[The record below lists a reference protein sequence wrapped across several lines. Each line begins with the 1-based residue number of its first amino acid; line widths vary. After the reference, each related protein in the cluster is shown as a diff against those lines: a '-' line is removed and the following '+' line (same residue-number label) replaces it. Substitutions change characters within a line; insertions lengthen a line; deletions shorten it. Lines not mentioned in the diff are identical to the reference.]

1 MARQAARCLAAVLV
15 PTPLLALHLAAEAPR
30 CLDAKRWWGNQLNQK
45 YGLGKYSQCDQD
57 EKLASLFSDE
67 NLGTTN
73 KFYVEFGWT
82 GVGNSQTERL
92 KVEQNW
98 TGFRMDD
105 SCSARPGAELDNCY
119 KAWISGDNIVSLFRN
134 HSSPREPDYVSIDID
149 STDVWVF
156 SNLTK
161 SFRPR
166 VMTVEYA
173 SKFNITD
180 TVPREKQS
188 SLGAVAFAAQQSGY
202 SLVGVE
208 PSLDAFLV
216 RSDLVCPGTEV
227 QLSEFAR
234 FTSLNGPHE
243 GTPKRRHQRSEC
255 RPENVQCPMDWTLK
269 QFPCVLG
276 TQDFCSTPH

>member
-1 MARQAARCLAAVLV
+1 MARQAARWLIAVLV
-15 PTPLLALHLAAEAPR
+15 PTPLFALHLAADPPR
-30 CLDAKRWWGNQLNQK
+30 CLDAKSWWANQLNQK
-45 YGLGKYSQCDQD
+45 YGLGVYSQCDQD
-57 EKLASLFSDE
+57 EKLMSLFSDE

-82 GVGNSQTERL
+82 GIGNSQTERL
-92 KVEQNW
+92 KVEKNW

-105 SCSARPGAELDNCY
+105 ACDSAHQCHKE
-119 KAWISGDNIVSLFRN
+119 WISGDNIVSLFQK
-134 HSSPREPDYVSIDID
+134 HSSPKEPDYVSIDID

-166 VMTVEYA
+166 VLTVEYKA
-173 SKFNITD
+173 YFNITD
-180 TVPREKQS
+180 IVPRDSQS

-216 RSDLVCPGTEV
+216 RSDLVCPGTQV

-234 FTSLNGPHE
+234 FTSLKGPHE
-243 GTPKRRHQRSEC
+243 GTPKRREMRSEC
-255 RPENVQCPMDWTLK
+255 HGGQCPMEWTLK
-269 QFPCVLG
+269 QFPCVFG
-276 TQDFCSTPH
+276 TQDFCSAPR